1 MTDRSPGWLART
13 FPTKTQGEDGS
24 KPQRMK
30 IEPGERDEQWR
41 VILDNG
47 MLGGLITRVG
57 DSYQVDM
64 LMQIEAECSSE
75 GEAMGFVQGV
85 IAAYDIFFP
94 AEHKD

>member
-1 MTDRSPGWLART
+1 MIFKIKAKEAQVKEQQEA
-13 FPTKTQGEDGS
+13 KT
-24 KPQRMK
+24 RMK
-30 IEPGERDEQWR
+30 IETGERDEQWR

-47 MLGGLITRVG
+47 MLGGLITKVG

-94 AEHKD
+94 AEPKGE